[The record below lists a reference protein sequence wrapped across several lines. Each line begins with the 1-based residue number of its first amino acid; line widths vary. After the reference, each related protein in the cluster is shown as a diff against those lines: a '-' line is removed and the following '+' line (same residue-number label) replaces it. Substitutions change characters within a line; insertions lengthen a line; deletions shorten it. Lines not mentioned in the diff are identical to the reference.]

1 MSRSSLLALFVRRRL
16 SSAAALP
23 LISARLVARLDRAA
37 PRAAQLRA
45 QLEASTLP
53 AHKEKQLHTECAR
66 TTALARDWAHLSA
79 LLRSVDALSDALAQI
94 SAADEPEWHAMA
106 AAERDQ
112 ELERARQLSHAVIE
126 QLLPVDE
133 ADSRSA
139 VLELRAGTGGS
150 EAQLFA
156 RDLLQ
161 MYALYAAHMRWKFD
175 VLDLVETDVGGCRE
189 ATVSVTG
196 QNVFGRLK
204 FESGV
209 HRVQRVPST
218 EGSGRTHTSTATVAV
233 LPEAQE
239 FDVQINP
246 ADLRID
252 LYRASGA
259 GGQHV
264 NTTDSAVRITHLPT
278 GVVVAIQDD
287 RSQHR
292 NKAKALSVLRS
303 RLFALQRAQLD
314 SARASQRAAAI
325 GNASRSER
333 MRTYNGPQ
341 DRVSDHRSGENF
353 GMRVMSDPAAFDEML
368 TSVHR
373 WAKEQE
379 ISRIGEDDDA

>member
-1 MSRSSLLALFVRRRL
+1 MIRLA
-16 SSAAALP
+16 
-23 LISARLVARLDRAA
+23 ARLMSSGQSPVVPVVVSAKLRKRLERAA
-37 PRAAQLRA
+37 PRAAALRA
-45 QLEASTLP
+45 QLESSSAA
-53 AHKEKQLHTECAR
+53 AHTQKQLHTECAR
-66 TTALARDWAHLSA
+66 ATALAEDWRQLSQLLQSVESLSA
-79 LLRSVDALSDALAQI
+79 ALSAIDA
-94 SAADEPEWHAMA
+94 SREPEWHSMA
-106 AAERDQ
+106 ATERD
-112 ELERARQLSHAVIE
+112 EVLERARALSLAVTQ

-133 ADSRSA
+133 ADSRNA
-139 VLELRAGTGGS
+139 VLEVRAGTGGA

-161 MYALYAAHMRWKFD
+161 MYRLYAQHKRWKFEL
-175 VLDLVETDVGGCRE
+175 LDLVETDVGGCRE

-196 QNVFGRLK
+196 ADVFGRLK

-209 HRVQRVPST
+209 HRVQRVPAT

-239 FDVQINP
+239 FDVHINP

-264 NTTDSAVRITHLPT
+264 NTTDSAVRITHLPS
-278 GVVVAIQDD
+278 GLVVAIQDD

-292 NKAKALSVLRS
+292 NKAKALSVLRA
-303 RLFALQRAQLD
+303 RLWAHQRAQLD

-353 GMRVMSDPAAFDEML
+353 GMRVMEDPEALDEMID
-368 TSVHR
+368 SVHR
-373 WAKEQE
+373 WAREQE
-379 ISRIGEDDDA
+379 LLQIEAEADD